1 MTLRCLYNRYSN
13 NQYFIVYLLR
23 IIHESLLNQIAFLAG
38 PELWRL
44 IGWRKLNNQSMYFL
58 FPGVLEKLNIG
69 FNAILV

>member
-1 MTLRCLYNRYSN
+1 
-13 NQYFIVYLLR
+13 LLR